1 LSANESC
8 FIAEPKKLQY
18 LRAFCA
24 PPPSKSRGPS
34 GAASQLPPLWWQW
47 SRPVCPRDVL
57 GFGYRLQETSGLSRA
72 APILAGR
79 VFFEEQALE
88 LLAASIGPKFATANY
103 ST

>member
-1 LSANESC
+1 MGHRHVNEP
-8 FIAEPKKLQY
+8 AT
-18 LRAFCA
+18 RN
-24 PPPSKSRGPS
+24 
-34 GAASQLPPLWWQW
+34 ASPNVSIYATVAVASL
-47 SRPVCPRDVL
+47 
-57 GFGYRLQETSGLSRA
+57 RLQETSGLSRA